1 MQQVTASTVAKQE
14 ENVPNEGGWLT
25 ELWHT

>member
-14 ENVPNEGGWLT
+14 ENVPNEEGWLT